1 MRERRSFI
9 EYGNL
14 GLGEEEFSLRMPSA
28 IISDGLL
35 TIPLYGVTSMSL
47 NQAFHLPPIG
57 SSGHRAA
64 VDSHDDSISL
74 TGVLVGPLRYIA
86 KESLEMLAE
95 VSRRGSAIS
104 AFTGGKINGLF
115 LVTTLTLRSDMQIQ
129 SLSFSVS
136 ASRLDTIDV
145 SISLI
150 HVPLPSKLGALLD
163 IAEGLFG
170 TALDP
175 T

>member
-1 MRERRSFI
+1 MPKRNSFI
-9 EYGNL
+9 QYGNL
-14 GLGEEEFSLRMPSA
+14 GFGEDDFSLQMPSA
-28 IISDGLL
+28 IISDGIL
-35 TIPLYGVTSMSL
+35 TIPIYGVTSLSL
-47 NQAFHLPPIG
+47 SQAFHLPPIG

-74 TGVLVGPLRYIA
+74 TGVLVGPTRYLA
-86 KESLEMLAE
+86 KETLEMLAE

-104 AFTGGKINGLF
+104 GFTGGKVNGLF
-115 LVTTLTLRSDMQIQ
+115 LVTSLTLRSDMQVQ

-136 ASRLDTIDV
+136 ATRLNTIDV

-150 HVPLPSKLGALLD
+150 HVPLPGKLGALLD
-163 IAEGLFG
+163 VAEGLFG
-170 TALDP
+170 TAMDF